1 MMQWLSFISVLL
13 IPIRGAKQ
21 WSILWGWPHA
31 PILTFGD
38 SITEW
43 MANFDIAYAQRSW
56 RKSVKLFW
64 EIHGRPACL
73 KSFQA
78 KIKTDTCEISPL
90 WFLFG
95 NTRRFWWASFLL
107 PVFSDPPVGNKENM
121 RSSVPDRLETKS
133 FIFLSKKCTKA
144 LGPETMGMVVFG
156 CSLIQVSLIAW
167 FGSPLMRLRRTR
179 YEQYPHIHQAEHFI
193 RPLAL
198 HVIQWTYPYF
208 QKSLPKGL
216 LYIKSHIS

>member
-144 LGPETMGMVVFG
+144 LGPETVGMVVFG
-156 CSLIQVSLIAW
+156 WVHW
-167 FGSPLMRLRRTR
+167 FKFLWLHGLDPPWWGFEEPGMSNIPTATRLSTSYVLWLYMSFSEHTHTSRNLYRRD
-179 YEQYPHIHQAEHFI
+179 
-193 RPLAL
+193 
-198 HVIQWTYPYF
+198 
-208 QKSLPKGL
+208 
-216 LYIKSHIS
+216 LYIQNHI